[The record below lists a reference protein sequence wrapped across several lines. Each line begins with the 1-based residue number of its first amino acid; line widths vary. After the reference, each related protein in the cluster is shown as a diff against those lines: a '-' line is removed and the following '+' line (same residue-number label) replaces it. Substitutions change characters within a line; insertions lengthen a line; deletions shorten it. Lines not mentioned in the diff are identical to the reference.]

1 MPCPVGETPLHCDL
15 RSPAA
20 PLSRWAPR
28 PRPPSATSPLRAA
41 SPRPAGSPSR
51 HFRLLGGCGRVVP
64 VLWES
69 ALWQTGGQTGK
80 DLREPPVLLGGAGP
94 CKEQRAGQVA
104 RECQSSQG
112 CRRPP
117 VPPALGGVVGVGA
130 KAGGRVGKRRLGA
143 AEAWSLH
150 PMERWAAGPST
161 GHPALPLEGGLAPG
175 WFPGG
180 GDPAGGP
187 QGPIH
192 PGVPS
197 CKPQGLAQWG
207 AGWGAQA

>member
-1 MPCPVGETPLHCDL
+1 MGPPAQASLGHLTPQSGFPTPCGFPF
-15 RSPAA
+15 PAL
-20 PLSRWAPR
+20 PPSRWLWACR
-28 PRPPSATSPLRAA
+28 PCAVGKCAVA
-41 SPRPAGSPSR
+41 N
-51 HFRLLGGCGRVVP
+51 
-64 VLWES
+64 
-69 ALWQTGGQTGK
+69 GGQTGK
-80 DLREPPVLLGGAGP
+80 DPREPPVLLGGAGP
-94 CKEQRAGQVA
+94 CKEQRAGQAA
-104 RECQSSQG
+104 RECQSSRG